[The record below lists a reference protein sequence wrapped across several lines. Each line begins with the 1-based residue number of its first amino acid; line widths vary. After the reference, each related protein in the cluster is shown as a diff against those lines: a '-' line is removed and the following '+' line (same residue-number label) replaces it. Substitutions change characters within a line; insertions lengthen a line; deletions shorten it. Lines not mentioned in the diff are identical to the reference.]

1 MCTSSQAAILHC
13 APSPLLAHRA
23 CTRPSAADRLP
34 SRAHNPL
41 LSRLSQLASCATATI
56 GAAQAVA
63 RPSRKMIQARA
74 QPAGRLRAPKGGR
87 GRVNSPFTA
96 SRFPAL
102 GLARERSLRT
112 PLALAGTHSDGLQVG
127 AASGASLPLLGVVQ
141 GVWPPFQPSPHLHTH
156 HRHSPPPPL
165 PTPPFARSCP
175 RIARLDP
182 SADGAR
188 IPARLA
194 GAAPPMTPPPAP
206 RPPSAAPPS
215 ARSVGRRGRRMHAR
229 PSPRAGVAA
238 SPPARLLPRGK
249 GVFARA
255 FRVPQAS
262 VGPVRW
268 RWRASAR
275 MSCIV
280 TGTCET

>member
-1 MCTSSQAAILHC
+1 M
-13 APSPLLAHRA
+13 
-23 CTRPSAADRLP
+23 
-34 SRAHNPL
+34 
-41 LSRLSQLASCATATI
+41 
-56 GAAQAVA
+56 A

-87 GRVNSPFTA
+87 GRQ
-96 SRFPAL
+96 
-102 GLARERSLRT
+102 
-112 PLALAGTHSDGLQVG
+112 LALHRLPVPGSRSGPRAVFAYPPCPGRYPQRRPSSRRCIWRLSTSSRRCSGCL
-127 AASGASLPLLGVVQ
+127 AAK
-141 GVWPPFQPSPHLHTH
+141 FQPSPHLHSH

-165 PTPPFARSCP
+165 PTPTFARSCP

-194 GAAPPMTPPPAP
+194 GAAPPMAPPPAP

>member
-1 MCTSSQAAILHC
+1 MVLSGKFFSPAAPRKLALRAAARSVVTNLGFHC
-13 APSPLLAHRA
+13 GAS
-23 CTRPSAADRLP
+23 
-34 SRAHNPL
+34 
-41 LSRLSQLASCATATI
+41 SCAHFSDNDSSAHPR
-56 GAAQAVA
+56 AAEA
-63 RPSRKMIQARA
+63 
-74 QPAGRLRAPKGGR
+74 
-87 GRVNSPFTA
+87 VNSPFTA
-96 SRFPAL
+96 SRFQAL

-194 GAAPPMTPPPAP
+194 GAAPPMAPPPAP

-238 SPPARLLPRGK
+238 SPPARLLPRWK

-280 TGTCET
+280 AGTCET